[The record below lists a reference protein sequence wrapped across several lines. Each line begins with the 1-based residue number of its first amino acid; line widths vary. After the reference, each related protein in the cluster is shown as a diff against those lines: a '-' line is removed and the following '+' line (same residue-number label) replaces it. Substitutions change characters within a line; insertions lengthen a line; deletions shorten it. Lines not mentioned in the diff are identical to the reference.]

1 MLKLRTLTILNA
13 GQDVK
18 LLKHSE
24 IGGRHVNQY
33 NHLGKQLSIFFF
45 YKIKRTLMWDPV
57 TPALDIY
64 LTEMNASVHTK
75 TYTKMF
81 KAAYS

>member
-1 MLKLRTLTILNA
+1 
-13 GQDVK
+13 
-18 LLKHSE
+18 
-24 IGGRHVNQY
+24 
-33 NHLGKQLSIFFF
+33 
-45 YKIKRTLMWDPV
+45 MWDPV